1 MERSTLLKFG
11 KPSISMGHLY
21 HGELL
26 VITRGYIYMNVFLVS
41 PVVVGWYQK
50 TIQRMSKT
58 THLVDWPR
66 FVDHVPWKSPSIISC
81 HQSSLI
87 TIVVVDFLLG
97 KLSQII
103 ASNPWIQT
111 SFHGS
116 RYRWVMVYLHCMN
129 GGYIIFE
136 HSIPLQFCL
145 DRLLFHVLHTY
156 VGSWVWLSWWYHCD
170 CLLEHVFDHHYV
182 LTFMDILL

>member
-1 MERSTLLKFG
+1 MF
-11 KPSISMGHLY
+11 
-21 HGELL
+21 
-26 VITRGYIYMNVFLVS
+26 FLVS

-50 TIQRMSKT
+50 TIQRMRKT

-66 FVDHVPWKSPSIISC
+66 FVDHVPWKSPLIISC

-87 TIVVVDFLLG
+87 TIVVVDFPLG

-103 ASNPWIQT
+103 ASNPGIQT

-116 RYRWVMVYLHCMN
+116 RYRWVMVSLHCMN
-129 GGYIIFE
+129 SGYIIFE

-170 CLLEHVFDHHYV
+170 CLLEHVLDHHYV